1 MHWASAFTLCNALNN
16 PAATDNHVA
25 VVHNH
30 CLSLGNSSL
39 WLVEFDVERVVI
51 WLGYSSPL
59 LGMVVANACLHAAGL
74 GDTLAVD
81 KIDIRGCEGAGE
93 KLLVGGEHY
102 LVALNIN
109 VLHVHGLGQS
119 QA

>member
-1 MHWASAFTLCNALNN
+1 MGVCFCLCNALDN
-16 PAATDNHVA
+16 PATADNHVA

-39 WLVEFDVERVVI
+39 GFVEDNLQRVVI
-51 WLGYSSPL
+51 WLGYSGPL
-59 LGMVVANACLHAAGL
+59 LGMVVANTRLHTAGL

-102 LVALNIN
+102 LIALNID
-109 VLHVHGLGQS
+109 VLHVHGLGQG